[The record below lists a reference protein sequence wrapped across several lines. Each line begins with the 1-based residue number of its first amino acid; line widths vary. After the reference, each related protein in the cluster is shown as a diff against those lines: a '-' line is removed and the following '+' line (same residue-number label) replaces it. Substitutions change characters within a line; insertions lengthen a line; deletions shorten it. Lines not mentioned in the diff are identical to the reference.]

1 MVFDRLF
8 GRLNKKEEAPEGA
21 PTQGADGYVEM
32 AGGRLV
38 VADPRQDG
46 RYATLT
52 PEPGVRL
59 WVNEEEVS
67 GPTVVTAS
75 DQIRFEVTVDPADF
89 FALHVAPDEMSV
101 LLHLTAD
108 PHRMPDTVTL
118 QGRSQVHLIPGSS
131 AKARPRSNNPKGMI
145 LERCR
150 VLGINERLIDEGAL
164 ERELAAPSGQEI
176 VIARGQEANPP
187 IAGQWV
193 WRLDAWSMAEA
204 GQVVADYQG
213 GQDAR
218 PRITVLGKEQK
229 IYEELPKPQ
238 EYLAGNG
245 TRLLPGGRLVASAT
259 GRARALPSPQGLRVH
274 IFPVQEISGDL
285 TQDLAAEAD
294 LLVQGSII
302 GCKVSA
308 KGEILVSGNVE
319 RAELRADVITV
330 QGAVAESR
338 LNTVDPGSY
347 LPLRAELKY
356 METKIEAMRETV
368 AANKAVSEEAFR
380 DVSQV
385 IRAMR
390 RKAEQLGINHPDWLA
405 VAEEVAKVFMS
416 AQGMVGIDLPTAGR
430 LLLALNKLTKAADAV
445 ATAPR
450 SLTARSLSA
459 VTAWVGRDI
468 IVQEKIA
475 SATLLAGGQ
484 VRTPEE
490 AIITQAEIVV
500 AGGAEIGVL
509 STVRG
514 SAPVTIR
521 TGGKLEIA
529 EAQVGVVLEFG
540 ADRKEFKADLMKVGV
555 GINNRGQLLI
565 KQRD

>member
-21 PTQGADGYVEM
+21 PAQTADGYVEL
-32 AGGRLV
+32 AGGRLI
-38 VADPRQDG
+38 VADPRPDG

-59 WVNEEEVS
+59 WVNEEEVN
-67 GPTVVTAS
+67 GPTVVTAA
-75 DQIRFEVTVDPADF
+75 DQIRFEIAVDPTDF
-89 FALHVAPDEMSV
+89 FTLQVAPDEMSV

-108 PHRMPDTVTL
+108 PQRMPDTVTL
-118 QGRSQVHLIPGSS
+118 QGRNQVHLMPACSN
-131 AKARPRSNNPKGMI
+131 KARPRTANPRAVI

-150 VLGINERLIDEGAL
+150 SFGVDDRLIDEGAL
-164 ERELAAPSGQEI
+164 ERELANPTYQEV
-176 VIARGQEANPP
+176 VIARGQEAAPP
-187 IAGQWV
+187 VAGQWV

-204 GQVVADYQG
+204 GQVIADFEG
-213 GQDAR
+213 GQEAL
-218 PRITVLGKEQK
+218 PRTTVLGKAQRV
-229 IYEELPKPQ
+229 YEDLPKPQ

-274 IFPVQEISGDL
+274 IFPVREVHGDL
-285 TQDLAAEAD
+285 TQEFTADAD
-294 LLVQGSII
+294 LVVQGSIS

-308 KGEILVSGNVE
+308 KGEIFVSGNVE
-319 RAELRADVITV
+319 RAELWADVITV
-330 QGAVAESR
+330 QGAVTESH
-338 LNTVDPGSY
+338 LYTIPPGSAV
-347 LPLRAELKY
+347 PLRAELKH
-356 METKIEAMRETV
+356 MEAKIEAMRETV

-380 DVSQV
+380 EVSQL

-390 RKAEQLGINHPDWLA
+390 RKAEQLGINHPDWLT
-405 VAEEVAKVFMS
+405 VAEDVAKVFMS
-416 AQGMVGIDLPTAGR
+416 AQAMTGIDLPTAGR
-430 LLLALNKLTKAADAV
+430 LLLAIGKLTKACDAMV
-445 ATAPR
+445 AAPR
-450 SLTARSLSA
+450 SLTARSLST

-468 IVQEKIA
+468 TVQEKIA
-475 SATLLAGGQ
+475 TATLLAGGH
-484 VRTPEE
+484 VKTPEE
-490 AIITQAEIVV
+490 AIITQAEIVA
-500 AGGAEIGVL
+500 AGGAELGVL

-521 TGGKLEIA
+521 TGGKVEIA

-540 ADRKEFKADLMKVGV
+540 SDRKEFKADLMKVGV
-555 GINNRGQLLI
+555 GINNKGQLLI